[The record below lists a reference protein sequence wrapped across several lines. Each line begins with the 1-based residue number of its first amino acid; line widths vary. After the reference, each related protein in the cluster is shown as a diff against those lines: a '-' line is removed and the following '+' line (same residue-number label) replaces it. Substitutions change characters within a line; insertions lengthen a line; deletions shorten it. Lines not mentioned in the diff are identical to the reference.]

1 MVEHIQINI
10 SDLLSDKEWKI
21 LKNFC
26 NKTNRL
32 ISTKLV
38 ADGKAAISGKV
49 RYEKDK
55 GLWFEATLP
64 PEEQV
69 AEFLMA
75 FRFFYL
81 KKEATYFPKILK
93 IIGEHTT
100 QPEGHQ
106 ALKVFRRQWEN
117 SLFGNAVFIKVN
129 GKDISTSLL
138 LDLWFNAHYFHS
150 DIKKGAE
157 LQKLKSLL
165 TEDFTK
171 CMLLD
176 AIYGATKVVLMF
188 SNGLQDIV
196 NEHFRKS

>member
-1 MVEHIQINI
+1 MVKHVQIDI
-10 SDLLSDKEWKI
+10 LESLSNEEWKV
-21 LKNFC
+21 LKGFC
-26 NKTNRL
+26 NKANRL

-38 ADGKAAISGKV
+38 ADGNSAISGKV

-55 GLWFEATLP
+55 GLRFEATLP

-93 IIGEHTT
+93 IIGKHTT
-100 QPEGHQ
+100 QAEAYQ
-106 ALKVFRRQWEN
+106 ALKVFSRQWEN

-129 GKDISTSLL
+129 GKQISTSLL
-138 LDLWFNAHYFHS
+138 LDIWFNAHYFHS
-150 DIKKGAE
+150 DIKKGTE

-176 AIYGATKVVLMF
+176 AIYGATKIVLMV
-188 SNGLQDIV
+188 SNGLQDMV
-196 NEHFRKS
+196 NEHFRKP